1 MINRL
6 ILVLIFFFS
15 CKTETNNY
23 AIVIH
28 GGAGN
33 VIEENT
39 PKELQEKYEYKLRE
53 ALQVGYSI
61 LENGGKSVDAVEKT
75 IKILEDSE
83 LFNAGKG
90 SVLTNEETV
99 EMDASIMTGR
109 DLNAGAVAT
118 LKTVKNP
125 ISAARAVMEKSN
137 HVFLSAKGAENFA
150 EETGLEIVSNSYF
163 ITKSQFNQIK
173 KIKENKHG
181 TVGCVAIDKSGNI
194 TAGTSTGGM
203 MNKKWNRIGDVPV
216 IGAGTYA
223 NNKTCGISATG
234 WGEYFI
240 RNVVAYDISAMMEYK
255 NKTLIDAA
263 RISIHNKVGKM
274 GATGGVIGIDK
285 NGKVM
290 MEFNSPGMYRGYKTN
305 KSDFIVKMFKD
316 WNLNKKKGPNNR
328 ALITI
333 KIIIFYRAN
342 FTPL

>member
-1 MINRL
+1 MTKYLKL
-6 ILVLIFFFS
+6 ITILLFFS
-15 CKTETNNY
+15 CEKSVNNY

-28 GGAGN
+28 GGAGT
-33 VIEENT
+33 VIRENT
-39 PKELQEKYEYKLRE
+39 PKELQEKYEDKLRE
-53 ALQVGYSI
+53 ALEVGYSI
-61 LENGGKSVDAVEKT
+61 LEQGGKSIDAVEET

-83 LFNAGKG
+83 LFNAGRG
-90 SVLTNEETV
+90 SVLTNDETA
-99 EMDASIMTGR
+99 EMDASIMTGQ

-118 LKTVKNP
+118 LKIIKNP
-125 ISAARAVMEKSN
+125 ISAARAVMEKSK
-137 HVFLSAKGAENFA
+137 HVFLSGEGAENFA
-150 EETGLEIVSNSYF
+150 KEVGLETISNDYF
-163 ITKSQFNQIK
+163 IIENQLKQIK
-173 KIKENKHG
+173 RIKDNKYG

-316 WNLNKKKGPNNR
+316 
-328 ALITI
+328 
-333 KIIIFYRAN
+333 
-342 FTPL
+342 

>member
-1 MINRL
+1 MTKYLKL
-6 ILVLIFFFS
+6 ITILLFFS
-15 CKTETNNY
+15 CEKSVNNY

-28 GGAGN
+28 GGAGT
-33 VIEENT
+33 VIRENT
-39 PKELQEKYEYKLRE
+39 PKELQEKYEDKLRE
-53 ALQVGYSI
+53 ALEVGYSI
-61 LENGGKSVDAVEKT
+61 LEQGGKSIDAVEET

-83 LFNAGKG
+83 LFNAGRG
-90 SVLTNEETV
+90 SVLTNDETA
-99 EMDASIMTGR
+99 EMDASIMTGQ

-118 LKTVKNP
+118 LKIIKNP
-125 ISAARAVMEKSN
+125 ISAARAVMEKSK
-137 HVFLSAKGAENFA
+137 HVFLSGEGAENFA
-150 EETGLEIVSNSYF
+150 KEVGLETISNDYF
-163 ITKSQFNQIK
+163 IIENQLKQIK
-173 KIKENKHG
+173 RIKDNKYG

-305 KSDFIVKMFKD
+305 KSDFVVKMFKD
-316 WNLNKKKGPNNR
+316 
-328 ALITI
+328 
-333 KIIIFYRAN
+333 
-342 FTPL
+342 

>member
-1 MINRL
+1 MTKYLKL
-6 ILVLIFFFS
+6 ITILLFLS
-15 CKTETNNY
+15 CEKSVNNY

-28 GGAGN
+28 GGAGT
-33 VIEENT
+33 VIRENT
-39 PKELQEKYEYKLRE
+39 PKELQGKYEDKLRE
-53 ALQVGYSI
+53 ALEVGYSI
-61 LENGGKSVDAVEKT
+61 LEQGGKSIDAVEET

-83 LFNAGKG
+83 LFNAGRG
-90 SVLTNEETV
+90 SVLTNEETA
-99 EMDASIMTGR
+99 EMDASIMTGQ

-118 LKTVKNP
+118 LKIIKNP
-125 ISAARAVMEKSN
+125 ISAARAVMEKSE
-137 HVFLSAKGAENFA
+137 HVFLSGEGAENFA
-150 EETGLEIVSNSYF
+150 KKVGLEIISNDYF
-163 ITKSQFNQIK
+163 IIDNQLKQIK
-173 KIKENKHG
+173 RIKDNKYG

-316 WNLNKKKGPNNR
+316 
-328 ALITI
+328 
-333 KIIIFYRAN
+333 
-342 FTPL
+342 

>member
-1 MINRL
+1 MTKYLKL
-6 ILVLIFFFS
+6 ITILLFFS
-15 CKTETNNY
+15 CEKSVNNY

-28 GGAGN
+28 GGAGT
-33 VIEENT
+33 VIRENT
-39 PKELQEKYEYKLRE
+39 PKELQEKYEDKLRE
-53 ALQVGYSI
+53 ALEVGYSI
-61 LENGGKSVDAVEKT
+61 LEQGGKSIDAVEET

-83 LFNAGKG
+83 LFNAGRG
-90 SVLTNEETV
+90 SVLTNDETA
-99 EMDASIMTGR
+99 EMDASIMTGQ

-118 LKTVKNP
+118 LKIIKNP
-125 ISAARAVMEKSN
+125 ISAARAVMEKSK
-137 HVFLSAKGAENFA
+137 HVFLSGEGAENFA
-150 EETGLEIVSNSYF
+150 KEVGLETISNDYF
-163 ITKSQFNQIK
+163 IIENQLKQIK
-173 KIKENKHG
+173 RIKDNKYG

-194 TAGTSTGGM
+194 TSGTSTGGM

-305 KSDFIVKMFKD
+305 KSDFVVKMFKD
-316 WNLNKKKGPNNR
+316 
-328 ALITI
+328 
-333 KIIIFYRAN
+333 
-342 FTPL
+342 

>member
-1 MINRL
+1 MTKYLKL
-6 ILVLIFFFS
+6 ITILLFFS
-15 CKTETNNY
+15 CEKSVNNY

-28 GGAGN
+28 GGAGT
-33 VIEENT
+33 VIRENT
-39 PKELQEKYEYKLRE
+39 PKELQVKYEDKLRE
-53 ALQVGYSI
+53 ALEVGYSI
-61 LENGGKSVDAVEKT
+61 LEQGGKSIDAVEET

-83 LFNAGKG
+83 LFNAGRG
-90 SVLTNEETV
+90 SVLTNEETA
-99 EMDASIMTGR
+99 EMDASIMTGQ

-118 LKTVKNP
+118 LKIIKNP
-125 ISAARAVMEKSN
+125 ISAARAVMEKSK
-137 HVFLSAKGAENFA
+137 HVFLSGEGAENFA
-150 EETGLEIVSNSYF
+150 EDVGLETISNDYF
-163 ITKSQFNQIK
+163 ITESQLNQIK
-173 KIKENKHG
+173 RIKDNKYG

-290 MEFNSPGMYRGYKTN
+290 MEFNSPGMYRGYKTSN
-305 KSDFIVKMFKD
+305 SDFIVKMFKD
-316 WNLNKKKGPNNR
+316 
-328 ALITI
+328 
-333 KIIIFYRAN
+333 
-342 FTPL
+342 